1 MKLTKPL
8 SLDDLCSNNYSFIE
22 FFLKLDTYNEL
33 RGCESIW
40 ALVLATIIT
49 IILFITDT
57 ILQTAYDF
65 IGALVPLATASI
77 ALIGFLF
84 AGLALMSAIISIK
97 TINAIDKDG
106 NIKSIAGILFSIY
119 YCGGIII
126 SSLFFSIV
134 LYLYIRLM
142 RSDFIN
148 INIENTEIGIIPLV
162 FFVIYTYMYSI
173 IYTVALLGA
182 CLKLFFLNI
191 KYENQTSS
199 RMSESLNSRN

>member
-8 SLDDLCSNNYSFIE
+8 SLEDLCSNNYSFIE

-49 IILFITDT
+49 TILFITDT

-65 IGALVPLATASI
+65 IGVLVPLATASI

-97 TINAIDKDG
+97 TINVIDKDG
-106 NIKSIAGILFSIY
+106 NIKSIAGILFSFY

-126 SSLFFSIV
+126 GSLFFAIV

-142 RSDFIN
+142 RSDFISV
-148 INIENTEIGIIPLV
+148 NTEIGIIPLV
-162 FFVIYTYMYSI
+162 FLVIYTYVYSI

-191 KYENQTSS
+191 KYENQASS
-199 RMSESLNSRN
+199 RMSESSNSRN

>member
-8 SLDDLCSNNYSFIE
+8 SLEDLCSKNYSFIE
-22 FFLKLDTYNEL
+22 FFLKLDAYNEL
-33 RGCESIW
+33 CGCESIW
-40 ALVLATIIT
+40 ALVLAIIIT
-49 IILFITDT
+49 FVLFITDT

-65 IGALVPLATASI
+65 IGVLVPLATASI
-77 ALIGFLF
+77 ALVGFLF

-97 TINAIDKDG
+97 TINVIDKDG
-106 NIKSIAGILFSIY
+106 NIKSIAGILFSFY

-126 SSLFFSIV
+126 SSLFFAIV

-142 RSDFIN
+142 ISGFIDG
-148 INIENTEIGIIPLV
+148 NTEIGIIILI
-162 FFVIYTYMYSI
+162 FLVIYTYVYSI

-191 KYENQTSS
+191 KYENQASFKIPETSKS
-199 RMSESLNSRN
+199 KN

>member
-8 SLDDLCSNNYSFIE
+8 SLEDLCSKNYSFIE
-22 FFLKLDTYNEL
+22 FFLKLDAYNEL

-40 ALVLATIIT
+40 ALVLAIIIT
-49 IILFITDT
+49 FVLFITDT

-65 IGALVPLATASI
+65 IGVLVPLATASI
-77 ALIGFLF
+77 ALVGFLF

-97 TINAIDKDG
+97 TINVIDKDG
-106 NIKSIAGILFSIY
+106 NIKSIAGILFSFY
-119 YCGGIII
+119 YCGGIIL
-126 SSLFFSIV
+126 SSLFFAIV

-142 RSDFIN
+142 ISGFIDG
-148 INIENTEIGIIPLV
+148 NTEIGIIILILII
-162 FFVIYTYMYSI
+162 FLVIYTYVYSI

-191 KYENQTSS
+191 KYENQSSFKIPETSKS
-199 RMSESLNSRN
+199 KN

>member
-8 SLDDLCSNNYSFIE
+8 SLDDLCSKNYSFIE
-22 FFLKLDTYNEL
+22 FFLKLDAYNEL

-40 ALVLATIIT
+40 ALVLAIIIT
-49 IILFITDT
+49 FILFITDT

-65 IGALVPLATASI
+65 IGVLVPLATASI
-77 ALIGFLF
+77 ALVGFLF

-97 TINAIDKDG
+97 TINVIDKDG
-106 NIKSIAGILFSIY
+106 NIKSIAGILFSFY

-126 SSLFFSIV
+126 SSLFFAIV

-142 RSDFIN
+142 INGFIAG
-148 INIENTEIGIIPLV
+148 NTEIGIIILI
-162 FFVIYTYMYSI
+162 FLVIYTYVYSI

-191 KYENQTSS
+191 KYENQASFKTPETSKS
-199 RMSESLNSRN
+199 KN

>member
-8 SLDDLCSNNYSFIE
+8 SLEDLCSKNYSFIK
-22 FFLKLDTYNEL
+22 FFFKLDAYNEL
-33 RGCESIW
+33 RGCESIG
-40 ALVLATIIT
+40 ALVLAIIIT
-49 IILFITDT
+49 FVLFITDT

-65 IGALVPLATASI
+65 IGVLVPLATASI
-77 ALIGFLF
+77 ALVGFLF

-97 TINAIDKDG
+97 TINVIDKNG
-106 NIKSIAGILFSIY
+106 NIKSIAGILFSFY

-126 SSLFFSIV
+126 SSLFFAIV

-142 RSDFIN
+142 ISGFIDG
-148 INIENTEIGIIPLV
+148 NTEIGIIILI
-162 FFVIYTYMYSI
+162 FLVIYTYVYSI

-191 KYENQTSS
+191 KYENQASFKIPETSKIK
-199 RMSESLNSRN
+199 N

>member
-8 SLDDLCSNNYSFIE
+8 SLEDLYSKNYSFIE
-22 FFLKLDTYNEL
+22 FFLKLDAYNEL

-40 ALVLATIIT
+40 ALVFAIIIT
-49 IILFITDT
+49 FVLFITDT

-65 IGALVPLATASI
+65 IGVLVPLATASI
-77 ALIGFLF
+77 ALVGFLF

-97 TINAIDKDG
+97 TINVIDKDG
-106 NIKSIAGILFSIY
+106 NIKSIAGILFSFY

-126 SSLFFSIV
+126 SSLFFAIV

-142 RSDFIN
+142 ISGFIDG
-148 INIENTEIGIIPLV
+148 NTEIGIIILI
-162 FFVIYTYMYSI
+162 FFVIYTYVYSI

-191 KYENQTSS
+191 KYENQASFKIPETSKS
-199 RMSESLNSRN
+199 KN

>member
-22 FFLKLDTYNEL
+22 FFLKLDAYNEL

-97 TINAIDKDG
+97 TINVIDKDG
-106 NIKSIAGILFSIY
+106 NIKSIAGILFSFY

-148 INIENTEIGIIPLV
+148 INTEIGIIPLV